1 MNCLTTLLDL
11 CMDDKTAQST
21 QKACNRDTG
30 QNVTRVRKLHK
41 TKREQAKTESSDER
55 WITSRQG
62 KIKNTWEASTLT
74 GVSRKQRENKNT
86 CQTHQRVV
94 VATRITKMWHW

>member
-1 MNCLTTLLDL
+1 MNYLTTLLDL

-41 TKREQAKTESSDER
+41 TKKEQAKTE
-55 WITSRQG
+55 
-62 KIKNTWEASTLT
+62 
-74 GVSRKQRENKNT
+74 
-86 CQTHQRVV
+86 
-94 VATRITKMWHW
+94 

>member
-1 MNCLTTLLDL
+1 MNYLTTLLDL

-30 QNVTRVRKLHK
+30 QNVTRVRKLHRIK
-41 TKREQAKTESSDER
+41 KREQAKTESSDER

-62 KIKNTWEASTLT
+62 KEKNMGRINSDW
-74 GVSRKQRENKNT
+74 
-86 CQTHQRVV
+86 RVAG
-94 VATRITKMWHW
+94 AT